1 MLYEPALTPESEKVA
16 LAFPPETV
24 PEVTGVPLTVKV
36 TVPVFTAGPL
46 AGETVAASVTE
57 VSP

>member
-1 MLYEPALTPESEKVA
+1 LTPESEKVA

-24 PEVTGVPLTVKV
+24 PEVTGAPSTVKV